1 VLQVGTFLQHSATFV
16 VGFIIAFTRS
26 WDMTLVLVGCL
37 PFLAGVG
44 GILAKLITTLSNKA
58 TAAYTEVGRSTGHN
72 TCSWQGVG
80 QRGCCG
86 AFGVRRQAGCS
97 DAACFRASSTLS
109 RKCNQCNNNTRL
121 NRPNKFQRG
130 MVVETLRY

>member
-1 VLQVGTFLQHSATFV
+1 MQQWVVAADQHAADCVMLQVGTFLQHTATFV

-58 TAAYTEVGRSTGHN
+58 TAAYTEV
-72 TCSWQGVG
+72 
-80 QRGCCG
+80 
-86 AFGVRRQAGCS
+86 RRFYI
-97 DAACFRASSTLS
+97 ACLW
-109 RKCNQCNNNTRL
+109 
-121 NRPNKFQRG
+121 
-130 MVVETLRY
+130 